1 MAFNV
6 ASSVASQY
14 GGLLTPRDLK
24 DPREI
29 LSTSGTE
36 AFQRA
41 SALDQQLTAQLAT
54 TALDAQAKMK
64 GLGMQLDY
72 NRDADA
78 LIAAQKKKAD
88 LMNIAVALGGGGS
101 RKAYDRLSGLGIS
114 PSMDPAQIANQLAG
128 WNQYFAAQ
136 EDLLRK
142 QVAQSTA
149 GSNAGVSRA
158 IKGLQGE

>member
-1 MAFNV
+1 MTFNV
-6 ASSVASQY
+6 ATAVASQY
-14 GGLLTPRDLK
+14 GGLLTPRDLR

-88 LMNIAVALGGGGS
+88 LMNIAAALGGGGS

-114 PSMDPAQIANQLAG
+114 PSMDPAQIANQLAS
-128 WNQYFAAQ
+128 WNRYFATE

-142 QVAQSTA
+142 QVAQSTLA
-149 GSNAGVSRA
+149 SNTGLLQAVKS
-158 IKGLQGE
+158 LQGG

>member
-14 GGLLTPRDLK
+14 GGLLTPRDLR

-41 SALDQQLTAQLAT
+41 SALDQQLTANLAA
-54 TALDAQAKMK
+54 TALNNQAKME

-72 NRDADA
+72 NREADA
-78 LIAAQKKKAD
+78 LIAADNKKKYM
-88 LMNIAVALGGGGS
+88 MNMAAALGGGGS

-149 GSNAGVSRA
+149 GSNAGVLRA